1 MEEGRDVS
9 KELLACMGNE
19 MCSENKSSEQRVITI
34 SRDLD
39 PNIERR
45 LIFIKENI
53 LLSFHSLTTHY
64 CLYIK
69 KRSSF
74 NKVTAWIRIYKIVF
88 HIKNDRNALYAR
100 TRSSMQCSHNERYYI
115 MADAKFA
122 DATCS

>member
-1 MEEGRDVS
+1 MLVLVAHFPPSTCIFG
-9 KELLACMGNE
+9 A
-19 MCSENKSSEQRVITI
+19 TI
-34 SRDLD
+34 L
-39 PNIERR
+39 
-45 LIFIKENI
+45 
-53 LLSFHSLTTHY
+53 
-64 CLYIK
+64 
-69 KRSSF
+69 KRPL